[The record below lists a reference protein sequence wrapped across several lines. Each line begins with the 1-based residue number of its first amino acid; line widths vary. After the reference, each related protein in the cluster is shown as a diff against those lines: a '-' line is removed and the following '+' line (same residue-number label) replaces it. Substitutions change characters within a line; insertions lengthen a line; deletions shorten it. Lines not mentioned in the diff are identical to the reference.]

1 MGIPYS
7 KEINKAFEELNKAY
21 GQVTPLVA
29 AAYEVLETT
38 KNISLLLAGIQVLT
52 VLLLALILLALIGL
66 LITMNP
72 DLEEERTEF
81 VTPVVRWVAGWAD
94 VGSVGVAAATG
105 FALLIAGAAGVVVFT
120 TGKRRRERVQAGE
133 DPVEDRDGEGEDED
147 DEKDEKSKK

>member
-52 VLLLALILLALIGL
+52 VILLALILLALVGL
-66 LITMNP
+66 LITLNP
-72 DLEEERTEF
+72 ELEEERREF
-81 VTPVVRWVAGWAD
+81 VTPVVHWLAGWAD
-94 VGSVGVAAATG
+94 VGKVGVGAGTV
-105 FALLIAGAAGVVVFT
+105 FALLMAGAAGVVVFT
-120 TGKRRRERVQAGE
+120 TRRGQRARAWTLGLDSRPQEEADV
-133 DPVEDRDGEGEDED
+133 DGGD
-147 DEKDEKSKK
+147 DEKS

>member
-29 AAYEVLETT
+29 AAYDVLETT

-52 VLLLALILLALIGL
+52 VILLGFILLTLVGL

-72 DLEEERTEF
+72 DLEEERTKF
-81 VTPVVRWVAGWAD
+81 VTPVARWLAGWAD
-94 VGSVGVAAATG
+94 VGKVGTG
-105 FALLIAGAAGVVVFT
+105 SAMAFGLLTAGAATVVVFT
-120 TGKRRRERVQAGE
+120 TRKGQRERRERSGLDE
-133 DPVEDRDGEGEDED
+133 REEEEENEGEGEDGEN
-147 DEKDEKSKK
+147 DEKK